1 MEEAGMADAK
11 VDLIASIPIFS
22 RMGRRELEEVAQLVD
37 EVDVPAG
44 RVLMRQGSPG
54 SEMVVLVEGQV
65 EVERNGRTL
74 GERGPGAVMGELS
87 LLSEGPRTATVTTT
101 QPSRLLVAG
110 HGAFHQ
116 LMEDHPS
123 VRLCVLNGLADKI
136 RTLDDGS
143 VH

>member
-1 MEEAGMADAK
+1 MADPK
-11 VDLIASIPIFS
+11 VDLIASIPIFAK
-22 RMGRRELEEVAQLVD
+22 MGRRELEQVAQLVD

-44 RVLMRQGSPG
+44 RVLMRQGTTG
-54 SEMVVLVEGQV
+54 SEMVVLVEGRV
-65 EVERNGRTL
+65 EVERNGQSL
-74 GERGPGAVMGELS
+74 GERGPGAVLGELS

-110 HGAFHQ
+110 HGAFHE
-116 LMEDHPS
+116 LMDDHPS

-136 RTLDDGS
+136 RTLDESS